1 MDPWVTEP
9 DEDPFTW
16 FMLLLLTSPWLIWGR
31 VPGVGLAGRVRRLC
45 SSGYV
50 MASHRSVE
58 PDAWYWAVGVRGWVL
73 FKQVTFVA
81 GLLFWIVLISV
92 L

>member
-1 MDPWVTEP
+1 
-9 DEDPFTW
+9 
-16 FMLLLLTSPWLIWGR
+16 
-31 VPGVGLAGRVRRLC
+31 
-45 SSGYV
+45 

-58 PDAWYWAVGVRGWVL
+58 PDAWYWVVGVRGWVL